1 MRYLILVSHGTFAPG
16 LHNALGMMAGSD
28 REDIRSTSLLDG
40 MDVDTFRANFAE
52 LVGDITAEDE
62 IILTAD
68 IIGGS
73 PLTTALEVLTEKGLL
88 GKTLAIG
95 GMNLPLVLT
104 AAFADAETPLE
115 ELEQELTGEAKDQ
128 IKRFDLGGDEGC
140 AGDDLPGNGPKV
152 CRFQIPQQRVSVCQ
166 LKHSP
171 VILIGKFFI
180 DLEPGDFFRGGIQR
194 ETVCVQRR
202 RKLRVLFLRGQY
214 FLMPLH
220 LTAPFLPSP

>member
-40 MDVDTFRANFAE
+40 MDVDTFRVNFAE
-52 LVGDITAEDE
+52 LVKDITTEDE

-73 PLTTALEVLTEKGLL
+73 PLTTALDVLTEKGLL

-128 IKRFDLGGDEGC
+128 IKRFDLGGDE
-140 AGDDLPGNGPKV
+140 DDD
-152 CRFQIPQQRVSVCQ
+152 I
-166 LKHSP
+166 
-171 VILIGKFFI
+171 
-180 DLEPGDFFRGGIQR
+180 
-194 ETVCVQRR
+194 
-202 RKLRVLFLRGQY
+202 
-214 FLMPLH
+214 
-220 LTAPFLPSP
+220 

>member
-73 PLTTALEVLTEKGLL
+73 PLTTALDVLTEKGML

-104 AAFADAETPLE
+104 AAFADADTPLE
-115 ELEQELTGEAKDQ
+115 ELEQELTDEAKDQ
-128 IKRFDLGGDEGC
+128 IKRFDLGGDE
-140 AGDDLPGNGPKV
+140 DDD
-152 CRFQIPQQRVSVCQ
+152 I
-166 LKHSP
+166 
-171 VILIGKFFI
+171 
-180 DLEPGDFFRGGIQR
+180 
-194 ETVCVQRR
+194 
-202 RKLRVLFLRGQY
+202 
-214 FLMPLH
+214 
-220 LTAPFLPSP
+220 

>member
-73 PLTTALEVLTEKGLL
+73 PLTTALDVLTEKGLL
-88 GKTLAIG
+88 ARTLAIG

-104 AAFADAETPLE
+104 AAFADADTPLD
-115 ELEQELTGEAKDQ
+115 ELEAELTGGAKDQ
-128 IKRFDLGGDEGC
+128 NKRFALGGDE
-140 AGDDLPGNGPKV
+140 DDN
-152 CRFQIPQQRVSVCQ
+152 I
-166 LKHSP
+166 
-171 VILIGKFFI
+171 
-180 DLEPGDFFRGGIQR
+180 
-194 ETVCVQRR
+194 
-202 RKLRVLFLRGQY
+202 
-214 FLMPLH
+214 
-220 LTAPFLPSP
+220 

>member
-1 MRYLILVSHGTFAPG
+1 MVSHGTFAPG

-52 LVGDITAEDE
+52 LVQDITPEDE

-73 PLTTALEVLTEKGLL
+73 PLTTALDVLTEKGLL

-104 AAFADAETPLE
+104 AAFADADTPLE

-128 IKRFDLGGDEGC
+128 IKRFDLGGDE
-140 AGDDLPGNGPKV
+140 DDD
-152 CRFQIPQQRVSVCQ
+152 I
-166 LKHSP
+166 
-171 VILIGKFFI
+171 
-180 DLEPGDFFRGGIQR
+180 
-194 ETVCVQRR
+194 
-202 RKLRVLFLRGQY
+202 
-214 FLMPLH
+214 
-220 LTAPFLPSP
+220 

>member
-40 MDVDTFRANFAE
+40 MDVVTLRANFAE
-52 LVGDITAEDE
+52 LVGDITAEFE

-73 PLTTALEVLTEKGLL
+73 PLTTALDVLTEKGLL

-128 IKRFDLGGDEGC
+128 IKRFDLGGDE
-140 AGDDLPGNGPKV
+140 DDD
-152 CRFQIPQQRVSVCQ
+152 I
-166 LKHSP
+166 
-171 VILIGKFFI
+171 
-180 DLEPGDFFRGGIQR
+180 
-194 ETVCVQRR
+194 
-202 RKLRVLFLRGQY
+202 
-214 FLMPLH
+214 
-220 LTAPFLPSP
+220 

>member
-52 LVGDITAEDE
+52 LVQDITPEDE

-73 PLTTALEVLTEKGLL
+73 PLTTALDVLTEKGLL
-88 GKTLAIG
+88 GKMLAIG

-104 AAFADAETPLE
+104 AAFADADTPLD
-115 ELEQELTGEAKDQ
+115 ELEAELTGEAKDQ
-128 IKRFDLGGDEGC
+128 IKRFDLGGDE
-140 AGDDLPGNGPKV
+140 DDD
-152 CRFQIPQQRVSVCQ
+152 I
-166 LKHSP
+166 
-171 VILIGKFFI
+171 
-180 DLEPGDFFRGGIQR
+180 
-194 ETVCVQRR
+194 
-202 RKLRVLFLRGQY
+202 
-214 FLMPLH
+214 
-220 LTAPFLPSP
+220 

>member
-1 MRYLILVSHGTFAPG
+1 MILVSHGTFAPG

-73 PLTTALEVLTEKGLL
+73 PLTTALDVLTEKGLL

-104 AAFADAETPLE
+104 AAFADADTPLD
-115 ELEQELTGEAKDQ
+115 ELEAELTGEAKDQ
-128 IKRFDLGGDEGC
+128 IKRFALGGDE
-140 AGDDLPGNGPKV
+140 DDD
-152 CRFQIPQQRVSVCQ
+152 I
-166 LKHSP
+166 
-171 VILIGKFFI
+171 
-180 DLEPGDFFRGGIQR
+180 
-194 ETVCVQRR
+194 
-202 RKLRVLFLRGQY
+202 
-214 FLMPLH
+214 
-220 LTAPFLPSP
+220 

>member
-52 LVGDITAEDE
+52 LVQDITPEDE

-73 PLTTALEVLTEKGLL
+73 PLTTALDVLTEKGLL
-88 GKTLAIG
+88 DKTLAIG

-128 IKRFDLGGDEGC
+128 IKRFALGGDE
-140 AGDDLPGNGPKV
+140 DDD
-152 CRFQIPQQRVSVCQ
+152 I
-166 LKHSP
+166 
-171 VILIGKFFI
+171 
-180 DLEPGDFFRGGIQR
+180 
-194 ETVCVQRR
+194 
-202 RKLRVLFLRGQY
+202 
-214 FLMPLH
+214 
-220 LTAPFLPSP
+220 

>member
-52 LVGDITAEDE
+52 LVKDITPEDE

-73 PLTTALEVLTEKGLL
+73 PLTTALDVLTEKGLL

-128 IKRFDLGGDEGC
+128 IKRFDLGGDE
-140 AGDDLPGNGPKV
+140 DDD
-152 CRFQIPQQRVSVCQ
+152 I
-166 LKHSP
+166 
-171 VILIGKFFI
+171 
-180 DLEPGDFFRGGIQR
+180 
-194 ETVCVQRR
+194 
-202 RKLRVLFLRGQY
+202 
-214 FLMPLH
+214 
-220 LTAPFLPSP
+220 

>member
-40 MDVDTFRANFAE
+40 MDVDTFRANFTE
-52 LVGDITAEDE
+52 LVGDITPEDE

-73 PLTTALEVLTEKGLL
+73 PLTTALDVLTEKGLL

-104 AAFADAETPLE
+104 AAFADADTPLE

-128 IKRFDLGGDEGC
+128 IKRFDLGGDE
-140 AGDDLPGNGPKV
+140 DDD
-152 CRFQIPQQRVSVCQ
+152 I
-166 LKHSP
+166 
-171 VILIGKFFI
+171 
-180 DLEPGDFFRGGIQR
+180 
-194 ETVCVQRR
+194 
-202 RKLRVLFLRGQY
+202 
-214 FLMPLH
+214 
-220 LTAPFLPSP
+220 

>member
-73 PLTTALEVLTEKGLL
+73 PLTTALDVLTEKGLL
-88 GKTLAIG
+88 AHTLAIG

-104 AAFADAETPLE
+104 AAFADADTPLE

-128 IKRFDLGGDEGC
+128 IKRFDLGGDE
-140 AGDDLPGNGPKV
+140 DDD
-152 CRFQIPQQRVSVCQ
+152 I
-166 LKHSP
+166 
-171 VILIGKFFI
+171 
-180 DLEPGDFFRGGIQR
+180 
-194 ETVCVQRR
+194 
-202 RKLRVLFLRGQY
+202 
-214 FLMPLH
+214 
-220 LTAPFLPSP
+220 

>member
-40 MDVDTFRANFAE
+40 MDVDTFRARFAE
-52 LVGDITAEDE
+52 LVQDITPEDE

-73 PLTTALEVLTEKGLL
+73 PLTTALDVLTEKGLL

-104 AAFADAETPLE
+104 AAFADADTSLE

-128 IKRFDLGGDEGC
+128 IKRFDLGGDE
-140 AGDDLPGNGPKV
+140 DDD
-152 CRFQIPQQRVSVCQ
+152 I
-166 LKHSP
+166 
-171 VILIGKFFI
+171 
-180 DLEPGDFFRGGIQR
+180 
-194 ETVCVQRR
+194 
-202 RKLRVLFLRGQY
+202 
-214 FLMPLH
+214 
-220 LTAPFLPSP
+220 

>member
-40 MDVDTFRANFAE
+40 MDVDTFRANFTE
-52 LVGDITAEDE
+52 LVKDITAEDE

-73 PLTTALEVLTEKGLL
+73 PLTTALDVLTEKGLL

-104 AAFADAETPLE
+104 AAFADADTSLE

-128 IKRFDLGGDEGC
+128 IKRFDLGGDE
-140 AGDDLPGNGPKV
+140 DDD
-152 CRFQIPQQRVSVCQ
+152 I
-166 LKHSP
+166 
-171 VILIGKFFI
+171 
-180 DLEPGDFFRGGIQR
+180 
-194 ETVCVQRR
+194 
-202 RKLRVLFLRGQY
+202 
-214 FLMPLH
+214 
-220 LTAPFLPSP
+220 

>member
-40 MDVDTFRANFAE
+40 MDVDTFRANFTE

-73 PLTTALEVLTEKGLL
+73 PLTSALDVLTEKGLL
-88 GKTLAIG
+88 AHSLAIG

-104 AAFADAETPLE
+104 AAFADADTPLE

-128 IKRFDLGGDEGC
+128 IKRFDLGGDE
-140 AGDDLPGNGPKV
+140 DDD
-152 CRFQIPQQRVSVCQ
+152 I
-166 LKHSP
+166 
-171 VILIGKFFI
+171 
-180 DLEPGDFFRGGIQR
+180 
-194 ETVCVQRR
+194 
-202 RKLRVLFLRGQY
+202 
-214 FLMPLH
+214 
-220 LTAPFLPSP
+220 

>member
-52 LVGDITAEDE
+52 LVGDITLEDE

-73 PLTTALEVLTEKGLL
+73 PLTTALDVLTEKGLL

-104 AAFADAETPLE
+104 AAFADADTPLD
-115 ELEQELTGEAKDQ
+115 ELEAELTGEAKDQ
-128 IKRFDLGGDEGC
+128 IKRFALGGDE
-140 AGDDLPGNGPKV
+140 DDD
-152 CRFQIPQQRVSVCQ
+152 I
-166 LKHSP
+166 
-171 VILIGKFFI
+171 
-180 DLEPGDFFRGGIQR
+180 
-194 ETVCVQRR
+194 
-202 RKLRVLFLRGQY
+202 
-214 FLMPLH
+214 
-220 LTAPFLPSP
+220 

>member
-52 LVGDITAEDE
+52 LVGDITPEDE

-73 PLTTALEVLTEKGLL
+73 PLTTALDVLTEKGLL

-104 AAFADAETPLE
+104 AAFADADTSLD
-115 ELEQELTGEAKDQ
+115 ELEAEITGEAKDQ
-128 IKRFDLGGDEGC
+128 IKRFALGGDE
-140 AGDDLPGNGPKV
+140 DDD
-152 CRFQIPQQRVSVCQ
+152 I
-166 LKHSP
+166 
-171 VILIGKFFI
+171 
-180 DLEPGDFFRGGIQR
+180 
-194 ETVCVQRR
+194 
-202 RKLRVLFLRGQY
+202 
-214 FLMPLH
+214 
-220 LTAPFLPSP
+220 

>member
-40 MDVDTFRANFAE
+40 MDVDTFRVNFTE

-68 IIGGS
+68 ITGGS
-73 PLTTALEVLTEKGLL
+73 PLTTALDVLTEKGLL
-88 GKTLAIG
+88 AHTLAIG

-104 AAFADAETPLE
+104 AAFADADTPLE

-128 IKRFDLGGDEGC
+128 IKRFDLGGDE
-140 AGDDLPGNGPKV
+140 DDD
-152 CRFQIPQQRVSVCQ
+152 I
-166 LKHSP
+166 
-171 VILIGKFFI
+171 
-180 DLEPGDFFRGGIQR
+180 
-194 ETVCVQRR
+194 
-202 RKLRVLFLRGQY
+202 
-214 FLMPLH
+214 
-220 LTAPFLPSP
+220 

>member
-52 LVGDITAEDE
+52 LVGDITAVDE

-73 PLTTALEVLTEKGLL
+73 PLTTALDVLTEKGLL

-104 AAFADAETPLE
+104 AAFADADTPLD
-115 ELEQELTGEAKDQ
+115 ELEAELTGEAKDQ
-128 IKRFDLGGDEGC
+128 IKRFALGGDE
-140 AGDDLPGNGPKV
+140 DDD
-152 CRFQIPQQRVSVCQ
+152 I
-166 LKHSP
+166 
-171 VILIGKFFI
+171 
-180 DLEPGDFFRGGIQR
+180 
-194 ETVCVQRR
+194 
-202 RKLRVLFLRGQY
+202 
-214 FLMPLH
+214 
-220 LTAPFLPSP
+220 

>member
-40 MDVDTFRANFAE
+40 MDVDTFRATFAE
-52 LVGDITAEDE
+52 LVQDITPEDE

-73 PLTTALEVLTEKGLL
+73 PLTTALDVLTEKGLL

-104 AAFADAETPLE
+104 AAFADADTPLD
-115 ELEQELTGEAKDQ
+115 ELEAELTGEAKDQ
-128 IKRFDLGGDEGC
+128 IKRFALGGDE
-140 AGDDLPGNGPKV
+140 DDD
-152 CRFQIPQQRVSVCQ
+152 I
-166 LKHSP
+166 
-171 VILIGKFFI
+171 
-180 DLEPGDFFRGGIQR
+180 
-194 ETVCVQRR
+194 
-202 RKLRVLFLRGQY
+202 
-214 FLMPLH
+214 
-220 LTAPFLPSP
+220 

>member
-40 MDVDTFRANFAE
+40 MDVDTFRANFTE
-52 LVGDITAEDE
+52 LVQDITPEDE

-73 PLTTALEVLTEKGLL
+73 PLTTALDVLTEKGLL

-115 ELEQELTGEAKDQ
+115 KLEQELTGEAKDQ
-128 IKRFDLGGDEGC
+128 IKRFDLGGDE
-140 AGDDLPGNGPKV
+140 DDD
-152 CRFQIPQQRVSVCQ
+152 I
-166 LKHSP
+166 
-171 VILIGKFFI
+171 
-180 DLEPGDFFRGGIQR
+180 
-194 ETVCVQRR
+194 
-202 RKLRVLFLRGQY
+202 
-214 FLMPLH
+214 
-220 LTAPFLPSP
+220 

>member
-52 LVGDITAEDE
+52 LVGDITPEDE

-73 PLTTALEVLTEKGLL
+73 PLTTALDVLTEKGLL

-95 GMNLPLVLT
+95 GMNLPL
-104 AAFADAETPLE
+104 ADADTPLD
-115 ELEQELTGEAKDQ
+115 ELEAELTGEAKDQ
-128 IKRFDLGGDEGC
+128 IKRFALGSDE
-140 AGDDLPGNGPKV
+140 DDD
-152 CRFQIPQQRVSVCQ
+152 I
-166 LKHSP
+166 
-171 VILIGKFFI
+171 
-180 DLEPGDFFRGGIQR
+180 
-194 ETVCVQRR
+194 
-202 RKLRVLFLRGQY
+202 
-214 FLMPLH
+214 
-220 LTAPFLPSP
+220 

>member
-1 MRYLILVSHGTFAPG
+1 MRYLILVSHGTFAAG

-73 PLTTALEVLTEKGLL
+73 PLTTALDVLTEKGLL

-128 IKRFDLGGDEGC
+128 IKRFDLGGDE
-140 AGDDLPGNGPKV
+140 DDD
-152 CRFQIPQQRVSVCQ
+152 I
-166 LKHSP
+166 
-171 VILIGKFFI
+171 
-180 DLEPGDFFRGGIQR
+180 
-194 ETVCVQRR
+194 
-202 RKLRVLFLRGQY
+202 
-214 FLMPLH
+214 
-220 LTAPFLPSP
+220 

>member
-52 LVGDITAEDE
+52 LVGDITDEDE

-73 PLTTALEVLTEKGLL
+73 PLTTALDVLTEKGLL

-104 AAFADAETPLE
+104 AAFADADTPLE
-115 ELEQELTGEAKDQ
+115 ELEQELTGEAKNQ
-128 IKRFDLGGDEGC
+128 IKRFDLGGDE
-140 AGDDLPGNGPKV
+140 DDD
-152 CRFQIPQQRVSVCQ
+152 I
-166 LKHSP
+166 
-171 VILIGKFFI
+171 
-180 DLEPGDFFRGGIQR
+180 
-194 ETVCVQRR
+194 
-202 RKLRVLFLRGQY
+202 
-214 FLMPLH
+214 
-220 LTAPFLPSP
+220 

>member
-1 MRYLILVSHGTFAPG
+1 MRYLILVIHGTFAPG

-40 MDVDTFRANFAE
+40 MDVDTFRANFTE

-73 PLTTALEVLTEKGLL
+73 PLTTALDVLTEKGLL

-104 AAFADAETPLE
+104 AAFADADTSLE

-128 IKRFDLGGDEGC
+128 IKRFDLGGDE
-140 AGDDLPGNGPKV
+140 DDD
-152 CRFQIPQQRVSVCQ
+152 I
-166 LKHSP
+166 
-171 VILIGKFFI
+171 
-180 DLEPGDFFRGGIQR
+180 
-194 ETVCVQRR
+194 
-202 RKLRVLFLRGQY
+202 
-214 FLMPLH
+214 
-220 LTAPFLPSP
+220 

>member
-16 LHNALGMMAGSD
+16 LHNARGMMAGSD

-73 PLTTALEVLTEKGLL
+73 PLTTALDVLTEKGLL

-128 IKRFDLGGDEGC
+128 IKRFDLGGDE
-140 AGDDLPGNGPKV
+140 DDD
-152 CRFQIPQQRVSVCQ
+152 I
-166 LKHSP
+166 
-171 VILIGKFFI
+171 
-180 DLEPGDFFRGGIQR
+180 
-194 ETVCVQRR
+194 
-202 RKLRVLFLRGQY
+202 
-214 FLMPLH
+214 
-220 LTAPFLPSP
+220 

>member
-16 LHNALGMMAGSD
+16 LHNTLGMMAGSD

-73 PLTTALEVLTEKGLL
+73 PLTTALDVLTEKGLL

-104 AAFADAETPLE
+104 AAFADADTPLD
-115 ELEQELTGEAKDQ
+115 ELEAELTGEAKDQ
-128 IKRFDLGGDEGC
+128 IKRFALGSDE
-140 AGDDLPGNGPKV
+140 DDD
-152 CRFQIPQQRVSVCQ
+152 I
-166 LKHSP
+166 
-171 VILIGKFFI
+171 
-180 DLEPGDFFRGGIQR
+180 
-194 ETVCVQRR
+194 
-202 RKLRVLFLRGQY
+202 
-214 FLMPLH
+214 
-220 LTAPFLPSP
+220 

>member
-1 MRYLILVSHGTFAPG
+1 MRDLILVSHGTFAPG

-73 PLTTALEVLTEKGLL
+73 PLTTALDVLTEKGLL

-104 AAFADAETPLE
+104 AAFADADTPLE

-128 IKRFDLGGDEGC
+128 IKRFDLGGDE
-140 AGDDLPGNGPKV
+140 DDD
-152 CRFQIPQQRVSVCQ
+152 I
-166 LKHSP
+166 
-171 VILIGKFFI
+171 
-180 DLEPGDFFRGGIQR
+180 
-194 ETVCVQRR
+194 
-202 RKLRVLFLRGQY
+202 
-214 FLMPLH
+214 
-220 LTAPFLPSP
+220 

>member
-52 LVGDITAEDE
+52 LVQDITPEDE

-73 PLTTALEVLTEKGLL
+73 PLTTALDVLTEKGLL

-104 AAFADAETPLE
+104 AAFADADTSLE

-128 IKRFDLGGDEGC
+128 IKRFDLGGDE
-140 AGDDLPGNGPKV
+140 DDD
-152 CRFQIPQQRVSVCQ
+152 I
-166 LKHSP
+166 
-171 VILIGKFFI
+171 
-180 DLEPGDFFRGGIQR
+180 
-194 ETVCVQRR
+194 
-202 RKLRVLFLRGQY
+202 
-214 FLMPLH
+214 
-220 LTAPFLPSP
+220 

>member
-73 PLTTALEVLTEKGLL
+73 PLTTALDVLTEKSLL
-88 GKTLAIG
+88 AHTLAIG

-104 AAFADAETPLE
+104 AAFADADTPLD
-115 ELEQELTGEAKDQ
+115 ELEAELTGEAKDQ
-128 IKRFDLGGDEGC
+128 IKRFALGGDE
-140 AGDDLPGNGPKV
+140 DND
-152 CRFQIPQQRVSVCQ
+152 I
-166 LKHSP
+166 
-171 VILIGKFFI
+171 
-180 DLEPGDFFRGGIQR
+180 
-194 ETVCVQRR
+194 
-202 RKLRVLFLRGQY
+202 
-214 FLMPLH
+214 
-220 LTAPFLPSP
+220 

>member
-52 LVGDITAEDE
+52 LVKDITPEDE

-73 PLTTALEVLTEKGLL
+73 PLTTALDVLTEKGLL

-128 IKRFDLGGDEGC
+128 IQRFDLGGDE
-140 AGDDLPGNGPKV
+140 DDD
-152 CRFQIPQQRVSVCQ
+152 I
-166 LKHSP
+166 
-171 VILIGKFFI
+171 
-180 DLEPGDFFRGGIQR
+180 
-194 ETVCVQRR
+194 
-202 RKLRVLFLRGQY
+202 
-214 FLMPLH
+214 
-220 LTAPFLPSP
+220 

>member
-40 MDVDTFRANFAE
+40 MDVDTFRENFAE
-52 LVGDITAEDE
+52 LVGDITPEDE

-73 PLTTALEVLTEKGLL
+73 PLTTALDVLTEKGLL

-104 AAFADAETPLE
+104 AAFADADTPLD
-115 ELEQELTGEAKDQ
+115 ELEAELTGEAKDQ
-128 IKRFDLGGDEGC
+128 IKRFALGGDE
-140 AGDDLPGNGPKV
+140 DDD
-152 CRFQIPQQRVSVCQ
+152 I
-166 LKHSP
+166 
-171 VILIGKFFI
+171 
-180 DLEPGDFFRGGIQR
+180 
-194 ETVCVQRR
+194 
-202 RKLRVLFLRGQY
+202 
-214 FLMPLH
+214 
-220 LTAPFLPSP
+220 

>member
-28 REDIRSTSLLDG
+28 REDIRSTNLLDG

-52 LVGDITAEDE
+52 LVGDITPEDE

-73 PLTTALEVLTEKGLL
+73 PLTTALDVLTEKGLL

-104 AAFADAETPLE
+104 AAFADADTPLD
-115 ELEQELTGEAKDQ
+115 ELEAELTGEAKDQ
-128 IKRFDLGGDEGC
+128 IKRFALGGDE
-140 AGDDLPGNGPKV
+140 DDD
-152 CRFQIPQQRVSVCQ
+152 I
-166 LKHSP
+166 
-171 VILIGKFFI
+171 
-180 DLEPGDFFRGGIQR
+180 
-194 ETVCVQRR
+194 
-202 RKLRVLFLRGQY
+202 
-214 FLMPLH
+214 
-220 LTAPFLPSP
+220 

>member
-40 MDVDTFRANFAE
+40 MDVDTFRANFTE

-62 IILTAD
+62 IIHTAD

-73 PLTTALEVLTEKGLL
+73 PLTTALDVLTEKGLL

-128 IKRFDLGGDEGC
+128 IKRFNLGGDE
-140 AGDDLPGNGPKV
+140 DDD
-152 CRFQIPQQRVSVCQ
+152 I
-166 LKHSP
+166 
-171 VILIGKFFI
+171 
-180 DLEPGDFFRGGIQR
+180 
-194 ETVCVQRR
+194 
-202 RKLRVLFLRGQY
+202 
-214 FLMPLH
+214 
-220 LTAPFLPSP
+220 

>member
-73 PLTTALEVLTEKGLL
+73 PLTTALDVLTEKGLL
-88 GKTLAIG
+88 ARTLALG

-104 AAFADAETPLE
+104 AAFADADTPLDA
-115 ELEQELTGEAKDQ
+115 LEAELTGEAKDQ
-128 IKRFDLGGDEGC
+128 IKRFALSGDE
-140 AGDDLPGNGPKV
+140 DDD
-152 CRFQIPQQRVSVCQ
+152 I
-166 LKHSP
+166 
-171 VILIGKFFI
+171 
-180 DLEPGDFFRGGIQR
+180 
-194 ETVCVQRR
+194 
-202 RKLRVLFLRGQY
+202 
-214 FLMPLH
+214 
-220 LTAPFLPSP
+220 

>member
-52 LVGDITAEDE
+52 LVGDITAED
-62 IILTAD
+62 LTAD

-73 PLTTALEVLTEKGLL
+73 PLTTALDVLTEKGLL

-104 AAFADAETPLE
+104 AAFADADTPLD
-115 ELEQELTGEAKDQ
+115 ELEAELTGEAKDQ
-128 IKRFDLGGDEGC
+128 IKRFALGGDE
-140 AGDDLPGNGPKV
+140 DDD
-152 CRFQIPQQRVSVCQ
+152 I
-166 LKHSP
+166 
-171 VILIGKFFI
+171 
-180 DLEPGDFFRGGIQR
+180 
-194 ETVCVQRR
+194 
-202 RKLRVLFLRGQY
+202 
-214 FLMPLH
+214 
-220 LTAPFLPSP
+220 